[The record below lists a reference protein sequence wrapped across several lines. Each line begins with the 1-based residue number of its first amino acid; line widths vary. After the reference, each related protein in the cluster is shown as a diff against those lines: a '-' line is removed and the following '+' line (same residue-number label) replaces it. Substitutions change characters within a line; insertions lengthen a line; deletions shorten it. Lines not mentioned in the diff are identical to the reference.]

1 MKSTHSTVNW
11 HANPARIL
19 SKITNRPI
27 FVNNS
32 DRYSVL
38 PGWNADTIGAA
49 SRSWRDHLLH
59 LSKLPGNVPA
69 AGRRNPIATNLGYR
83 KNVAD
88 LIADIL
94 EAKTGDDAIPS
105 LEAYVV
111 EMRKIR
117 SLSKSKRGGKLA
129 ATMRYIEFLFI
140 LWKHELIAFPAAH
153 VWALV
158 ASDLPHGV
166 KIDLCDRFFGGMA
179 EVLTKLVQPLKHPG
193 QGRAMLRL
201 MLACSKPHEVGD
213 VDYGVLELFKP
224 YTLTLNHQTLVYG
237 ICDQLHVQQ
246 RIAYH
251 GNRAAEL
258 ALPQSYREVFIR
270 KKGEDRSSETFNWA
284 IARGGARVEAWRQQ
298 LSSYLATIPNRVGL
312 RYEITHLNLLLDY
325 VIETDDVPDLPIEY
339 CRRDHR
345 PGTSIASFQ
354 ELTRN
359 VTESQSGQVL
369 RHIARFFDWVITTYG
384 SNEDG
389 LPLREYANPVDTED
403 LPAYSRSKGQ
413 TDRAAM
419 PLRFLRM
426 IREIIEG
433 DDFAWPKTLG
443 ADYLEH
449 LDHETGRRTRIWSP
463 VRAEFFLLRLMLPIR
478 SLQAR
483 LLDSGEGD
491 FEIWTSDR
499 GWVRNDGRHAPEKK
513 NDRRDTGF
521 IRRIW
526 DHHSGRAFNGLFI
539 TTNKTQDRE
548 ELFTESGYEIP
559 WENADVLQLFG
570 RMRDWQFKYNPCV
583 RPLSRG
589 ELKSDKKLVVSADV
603 AERLDKLHFLFR
615 DAADSDFPQEPP
627 TEGRLH
633 SFWRQLLQELE
644 RRLHEGNQRNSDGT
658 KIELVTY
665 RESGYPKS
673 TIFDMH
679 SLRVSGLTAFI
690 NAGVPIHI
698 LSEFVAGHATILM
711 TLYYHKPGAAEITR
725 VLDDALEEM
734 SASER
739 GNWDAFLKSQPAEL
753 IHEIAAYNSEEGLLA
768 AKSTQSSLWALMAGG
783 ICPNGA
789 TLCHTGGPTLN
800 EGKKINAPVPGGP
813 KNCPLCRYFVTG
825 PAFLGG
831 LVAAFNQTGGQI
843 RELFGHLEEGQAKR
857 RALVAEHGTNPVDR
871 KASAELVTLDEAVQS
886 TQSKLDVLSQTWISQ
901 LRLVQKVE
909 KILESRSAGDQKNA
923 LVLNGQLGDLRVSL
937 EESTEFEMW
946 DRICQSSVFYPNVD
960 ARLPAIR
967 RGRLFDVMLKRNGRT
982 PIFATLSDQ
991 QLIVIGNETAT
1002 FLRSALGDPSTEDL
1016 LAGRQALEELGIGRQ
1031 IEELVQRHVDD
1042 GAAAIGIGYY
1052 QQAMK

>member
-1 MKSTHSTVNW
+1 MKHERLTKNW

-19 SKITNRPI
+19 SRITNRPI

-32 DRYSVL
+32 ERYCVL
-38 PGWNADTIGAA
+38 PSWNDITIKSA
-49 SRSWRDHLLH
+49 SRSWRDQLHHL
-59 LSKLPGNVPA
+59 A
-69 AGRRNPIATNLGYR
+69 ASTASVSSAVRRNPEATKLGYSG
-83 KNVAD
+83 KVAD
-88 LIADIL
+88 LIAKIL
-94 EAKTGDDAIPS
+94 ETERGVDALPL
-105 LEAYVV
+105 LEAFVV
-111 EMRKIR
+111 EMRKV
-117 SLSKSKRGGKLA
+117 SLLPKAQRGRMG
-129 ATMRYIEFLFI
+129 ATLRFTEFLFV
-140 LWKHELIAFPAAH
+140 LWKHELIAFPASQ
-153 VWALV
+153 VWALKT
-158 ASDLPHGV
+158 SDIPQGTAV
-166 KIDLCDRFFGGMA
+166 DLSERFFGEMA
-179 EVLTKLVQPLKHPG
+179 EVLTRLVEPLKHPG
-193 QGRAMLRL
+193 QARAMLRL

-213 VDYGVLELFKP
+213 IDYGVLELFKP
-224 YTLTLNHQTLVYG
+224 YALKRNHQTLIYG
-237 ICDQLHVQQ
+237 ICDQLHAQQ

-251 GNRAAEL
+251 GNRDAEL
-258 ALPQSYREVFIR
+258 ALPQSYREIFIR
-270 KKGEDRSSETFNWA
+270 KKGEDRSSETFQWA
-284 IARGGARVEAWRQQ
+284 ISRGGQRIETWRNQ
-298 LSSYLATIPNRVGL
+298 LATYLATIPNRVGL

-325 VIETDDVPDLPIEY
+325 VIEFDDIPGLPVEY
-339 CRRDHR
+339 CRRNYR
-345 PGTSIASFQ
+345 PAISIASFQ
-354 ELTRN
+354 ETNRN
-359 VTESQSGQVL
+359 INESGSGQAL

-384 SNEDG
+384 SDEDG
-389 LPLREYANPVDTED
+389 VPHREYLNPIDIEG
-403 LPAYSRSKGQ
+403 LPAHSRSKGQ

-433 DDFAWPKTLG
+433 DDFAWPKTLE
-443 ADYLEH
+443 ADYLAH
-449 LDHETGRRTRIWSP
+449 FDHGTERRIRVWSP

-478 SLQAR
+478 ALQAR

-491 FEIWTSDR
+491 FEIWTSDLA
-499 GWVRNDGRHAPEKK
+499 WERNRGRHSPEKK

-559 WENADVLQLFG
+559 WENTDVMQLFC
-570 RMRDWQFKYNPCV
+570 RMRDWQVKYNPSV

-589 ELKSDKKLVVSADV
+589 ELKSDKKLLVSSDV

-615 DAADSDFPQEPP
+615 DAADPDFPQEPP
-627 TEGRLH
+627 TDGRLQ
-633 SFWRQLLQELE
+633 SFWRLLMQELE
-644 RRLHEGNQRNSDGT
+644 RRLEESNQRNSDGS
-658 KIELVTY
+658 KIELVSY
-665 RESGYPKS
+665 RENGYPKS
-673 TIFDMH
+673 AIFDMH

-725 VLDDALEEM
+725 VLDGALVEM

-768 AKSTQSSLWALMAGG
+768 AKSTQSSLWAPMAGG

-800 EGKKINAPVPGGP
+800 EGKHINAPVPGGP

-857 RALVAEHGTNPVDR
+857 RALVAEHGTNPIDQ
-871 KASAELVTLDEAVQS
+871 KTSAELVTLDEAVQS
-886 TQSKLDVLSQTWISQ
+886 TQSKIDVLSQTWISQ
-901 LRLVQKVE
+901 LRLIQKIE
-909 KILESRSAGDQKNA
+909 KILESPPTGEHKNA

-946 DRICQSSVFYPNVD
+946 DRICQSSIFYPNVD

-967 RGRLFDVMLKRNGRT
+967 RGRLFDAMLKRNGRT
-982 PIFATLSDQ
+982 PVFATLTDR
-991 QLIVIGNETAT
+991 QLVVVGNEAAN
-1002 FLRSALGDPSTEDL
+1002 FLRSIIGAPSTEDV
-1016 LAGRQALEELGIGRQ
+1016 LAGRQALEDLGIGR
-1031 IEELVQRHVDD
+1031 EFEDFVQQRVDN
-1042 GAAAIGIGYY
+1042 GAAIAIGYKKRAA
-1052 QQAMK
+1052 Q